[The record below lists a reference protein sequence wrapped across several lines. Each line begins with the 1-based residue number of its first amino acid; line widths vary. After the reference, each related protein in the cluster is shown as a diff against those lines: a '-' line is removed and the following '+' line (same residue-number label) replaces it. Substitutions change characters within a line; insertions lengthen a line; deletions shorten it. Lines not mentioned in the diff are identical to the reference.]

1 MTQMQLLK
9 KLDEWDEKGSWV
21 LTMDRFYMYFHNESK
36 ESIKK
41 ALVRHEQSGLLE
53 RICKGIYANPRA
65 LSKTRVYNKLAY
77 ISNFIRD
84 KGLSY
89 LSLETVLSE
98 NNIISQNPNRDTF
111 ISKGQ
116 SRVFY
121 TPYGIIEIHTLKEK
135 RKIYIAIVI
144 LMKIGKFGW
153 LKLNKLSKMR
163 LNLIDVSIYLKSDKK
178 GFRMDIIQIA

>member
-9 KLDEWDEKGSWV
+9 KLDEWDEKGSWG

-98 NNIISQNPNRDTF
+98 NNIISQSPNRYTF

-121 TPYGIIEIHTLKEK
+121 TPYGIIEYTHTKRKTQNLHSNCYFDENREIWVAKTQQAIKDAFEFNRCVDLLKERQK
-135 RKIYIAIVI
+135 RI
-144 LMKIGKFGW
+144 
-153 LKLNKLSKMR
+153 
-163 LNLIDVSIYLKSDKK
+163 
-178 GFRMDIIQIA
+178 